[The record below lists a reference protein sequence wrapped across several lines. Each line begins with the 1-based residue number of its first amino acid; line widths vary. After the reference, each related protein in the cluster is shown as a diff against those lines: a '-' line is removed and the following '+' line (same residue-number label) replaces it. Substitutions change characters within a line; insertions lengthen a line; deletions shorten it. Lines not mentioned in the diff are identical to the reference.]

1 MLKIK
6 IIHVKHEMCLFFLK
20 GKMGMPGF
28 PGINGIPV
36 RILYFFFFRFL
47 EKFHGNVQKP

>member
-1 MLKIK
+1 
-6 IIHVKHEMCLFFLK
+6 
-20 GKMGMPGF
+20 MGMPGF